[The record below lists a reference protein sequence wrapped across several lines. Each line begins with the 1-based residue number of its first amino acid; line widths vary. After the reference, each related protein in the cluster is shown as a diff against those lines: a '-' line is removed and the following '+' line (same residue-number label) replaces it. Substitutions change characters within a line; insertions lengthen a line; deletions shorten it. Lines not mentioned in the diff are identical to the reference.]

1 MNAIAEG
8 EEEPSDENLPE
19 EPSDDDA
26 DYNYYIQSAF
36 MSKSYFNPPEVW
48 IAPIADGELDDQSGS
63 DEPYQTCFKPCPNC
77 GSK

>member
-1 MNAIAEG
+1 MMPLSSMERFLECVTKRLMDAIAEG

-36 MSKSYFNPPEVW
+36 MSKSYFNPTEV
-48 IAPIADGELDDQSGS
+48 
-63 DEPYQTCFKPCPNC
+63 
-77 GSK
+77 